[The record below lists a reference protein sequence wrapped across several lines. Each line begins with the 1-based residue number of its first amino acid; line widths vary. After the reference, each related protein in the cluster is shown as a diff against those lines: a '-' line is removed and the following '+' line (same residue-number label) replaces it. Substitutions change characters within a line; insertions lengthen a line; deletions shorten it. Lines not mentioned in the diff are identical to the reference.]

1 VITPK
6 VHVREC
12 RQVRERA
19 ERATSSATS
28 EAWQNQFYRILQE
41 IASGRPRTYASF
53 LHICISQRYFVIM
66 TRLDI
71 SSVLCAFHIIL
82 QLKN

>member
-19 ERATSSATS
+19 TSSAT
-28 EAWQNQFYRILQE
+28 EARQNQFYRILQE

-82 QLKN
+82 ELKN